1 MTISQRTE
9 PRRIAHQII
18 TVREDVGS
26 EIIRDLGC
34 IQLENDEAI
43 RFACTWARDGKDV
56 AEKSRKVTRMCEYD
70 ESTPRR
76 DINYMDFNNMISALA
91 VQLVREE
98 LLKNK
103 DTAALDLMD
112 ELTIKIGENDDS
124 STMKD
129 RLHQANFGLRSFME
143 RLYYRGVS
151 DGIKKSGSKSLNTL
165 KVAESFLEARLAIA
179 KEASKMIS
187 SQSVRNRHYYR
198 MIKDQKLDSAGAAP
212 KIRLVDIDL
221 KAREDA
227 KNKEKEKA
235 DEKNVDVTVP
245 ANLPVEAVANDDN
258 RSVSGVAN
266 DDNRSVSGVAND
278 DNRSVSGDG
287 ASESLGPMMM

>member
-1 MTISQRTE
+1 MAISQHIE

-26 EIIRDLGC
+26 EIISDLGC
-34 IQLENDEAI
+34 IQLENEEAI
-43 RFACTWARDGKDV
+43 RFACTWAKDGKDV
-56 AEKSRKVTRMCEYD
+56 AEKSRRVTRMCEYD

-76 DINYMDFNNMISALA
+76 DINYNDFNNMISALA

-112 ELTIKIGENDDS
+112 ELTIKIGESDDS

-143 RLYYRGVS
+143 RLYYRGVT
-151 DGIKKSGSKSLNTL
+151 DGIKKSGSKSVNAL

-198 MIKDQKLDSAGAAP
+198 MIKDHGGFQKLDSAGAPP
-212 KIRLVDIDL
+212 KVRLVEIDL
-221 KAREDA
+221 KAREEA
-227 KNKEKEKA
+227 KNKEKTKEIKTDTA
-235 DEKNVDVTVP
+235 VP
-245 ANLPVEAVANDDN
+245 VPNNLPVEAVTNEDD
-258 RSVSGVAN
+258 RTIS
-266 DDNRSVSGVAND
+266 R
-278 DNRSVSGDG
+278 DG
-287 ASESLGPMMM
+287 SSESFGPMMM

>member
-1 MTISQRTE
+1 MAISQHIE

-26 EIIRDLGC
+26 EIISDLGC
-34 IQLENDEAI
+34 IQLENEEAI
-43 RFACTWARDGKDV
+43 RFACTWAKDGKDV
-56 AEKSRKVTRMCEYD
+56 AEKSRRVTRMCEYD

-76 DINYMDFNNMISALA
+76 DINYNGFNNMISALA

-112 ELTIKIGENDDS
+112 ELTIKIGESDDS

-143 RLYYRGVS
+143 RLYYRGVT
-151 DGIKKSGSKSLNTL
+151 DGIKKSGSKSVNAL

-198 MIKDQKLDSAGAAP
+198 MIKDHGGFQKLDSAGAPP
-212 KIRLVDIDL
+212 KIRLVEIDL
-221 KAREDA
+221 KAREEA
-227 KNKEKEKA
+227 KNKEKTKEIKA
-235 DEKNVDVTVP
+235 DTAVP
-245 ANLPVEAVANDDN
+245 VPDNLPVEAVTNEDD
-258 RSVSGVAN
+258 RSIS
-266 DDNRSVSGVAND
+266 R
-278 DNRSVSGDG
+278 DG
-287 ASESLGPMMM
+287 SSESFGPMMM

>member
-1 MTISQRTE
+1 MVFQHTE
-9 PRRIAHQII
+9 PRRIAHQIV
-18 TVREDVGS
+18 TVREDVGG

-34 IQLENDEAI
+34 IQLENEEAI

-76 DINYMDFNNMISALA
+76 DINYNGFNNMISALA

-143 RLYYRGVS
+143 TLYYRGVT
-151 DGIKKSGSKSLNTL
+151 DGIKKSGSKTLNTL
-165 KVAESFLEARLAIA
+165 KVAESFLEARLAIS
-179 KEASKMIS
+179 KEASKLIT

-198 MIKDQKLDSAGAAP
+198 MIKDQGGFQKLESAGASP

-221 KAREDA
+221 RAREEA
-227 KNKEKEKA
+227 KNKETANEEIEKIA
-235 DEKNVDVTVP
+235 DVTVP
-245 ANLPVEAVANDDN
+245 ATIPVETVAKEEE
-258 RSVSGVAN
+258 
-266 DDNRSVSGVAND
+266 
-278 DNRSVSGDG
+278 RSVSGDG
-287 ASESLGPMMM
+287 PSESFGPMMM